1 MHGLILRQAYLYWQD
16 QPENNVNTS
25 LAAIARALGSANAA
39 NHRREVLLTMTK
51 GSAGGWRIASHRI
64 ASHRIA
70 SHRTSGSPLALRG
83 SVVQGWRA
91 GRPGRAPVTRP
102 FVARRSLSRNIRI
115 VARPGDCTRRR
126 ARSTSASVDTNNFEQ
141 HSMMIC
147 PFFLTL
153 LQRTSLTP

>member
-1 MHGLILRQAYLYWQD
+1 MLILRHAWLNFETSISLLAGSTRKQRQHFPGSNREGARERQRC
-16 QPENNVNTS
+16 QPSKRGAVDDDKRQCMG
-25 LAAIARALGSANAA
+25 LA
-39 NHRREVLLTMTK
+39 
-51 GSAGGWRIASHRI
+51 
-64 ASHRIA
+64 HRIA

>member
-1 MHGLILRQAYLYWQD
+1 MHGFLFETSISLLAGSTRKQRQHFPGSNREGARERQRC
-16 QPENNVNTS
+16 QPSKRGAVDDDKRQCTG
-25 LAAIARALGSANAA
+25 LA
-39 NHRREVLLTMTK
+39 HC
-51 GSAGGWRIASHRI
+51 I

-83 SVVQGWRA
+83 SVVHGWRA

-115 VARPGDCTRRR
+115 VARPGDCTRHRT
-126 ARSTSASVDTNNFEQ
+126 RSTSASVDTNNFEQ

-147 PFFLTL
+147 PFFLTM